1 MSGWRTRRPWM
12 RWLPA
17 LAWMAVIFTLSSIS
31 GLRVSDQAE
40 VDRPIRGLAHMAAYG
55 LLAGLL
61 LYAICG
67 RRRPRGRDVVVAVL
81 LAIAYGVTDELHQ
94 AVVPGRTGRIDDLVI
109 DALGALVGAAGAWLA
124 LTWLAARSEG
134 PEAVDPSVRHPADR

>member
-1 MSGWRTRRPWM
+1 
-12 RWLPA
+12 
-17 LAWMAVIFTLSSIS
+17 
-31 GLRVSDQAE
+31 
-40 VDRPIRGLAHMAAYG
+40 MAAYG

-67 RRRPRGRDVVVAVL
+67 RRRPRARDVVVAVL

-124 LTWLAARSEG
+124 LTWLEARRQG
-134 PEAVDPSVRHPADR
+134 TEAVDPSVRHPADR